1 MAQYVRR
8 YALLDPNRFG
18 SITHNPVELACGDG
32 QEGIAAGKQP
42 QPWLR
47 HPPVVLEDRQQLW
60 REHRMPVLLALPLF
74 DADQHALAVDVRHL
88 EVGNFGDTQTGA
100 VGHAEGGL
108 VFDTGC
114 RTMVR
119 CRHISG
125 RLSVT
130 RKKNRSAAT
139 ELLMVGGCVPSLI
152 WCT

>member
-18 SITHNPVELACGDG
+18 SITHDPVELACGDG

-74 DADQHALAVDVRHL
+74 DAHQHALAVDVRHL

-114 RTMVR
+114 RLQGLEVR
-119 CRHISG
+119 FWTPSSSSQG
-125 RLSVT
+125 TSDSVT
-130 RKKNRSAAT
+130 LGSPRSQR
-139 ELLMVGGCVPSLI
+139 C
-152 WCT
+152 